1 MPEYNKYYQQ
11 SLDSINT
18 NVSNKQVISI
28 IDALSGG
35 VILRF
40 NTIRN

>member
-11 SLDSINT
+11 SLDSINA
-18 NVSNKQVISI
+18 NISNRQGISI
-28 IDALSGG
+28 IATLPGG

-40 NTIRN
+40 NTIWN